1 MGCMKLGASFHSTP
15 EEGSEIYCPFL
26 FWSRSH
32 IVNTPSQLRNLYD
45 IWYLIGVNFQDERC
59 TSKTVINCT
68 AAFYNKNLLLD
79 LISYTN
85 CQEEDDWSDEDKQ
98 SHTSGASKSSLTA
111 PSGGRKSPSPAP
123 SANSLFAEEPED
135 DLFASTKSAAKPT
148 DR

>member
-1 MGCMKLGASFHSTP
+1 MQTFK
-15 EEGSEIYCPFL
+15 I
-26 FWSRSH
+26 
-32 IVNTPSQLRNLYD
+32 
-45 IWYLIGVNFQDERC
+45 ERC

-85 CQEEDDWSDEDKQ
+85 CQDEDDWSDEDKQ

-148 DR
+148 DRSVHLYLLFLKYFFQCRSGGGGVFGESTPGLTGQLFKEISY